1 MWPMTYR
8 HFVFCHRPQRRSP
21 SRPGRHLLA
30 AAMLYS
36 WGSLCP
42 WSIKHA
48 SCHIFIHSP
57 RLHSVSAQS
66 FIWLPGEG
74 LVDTRHLDG
83 WWKYHCQIS
92 QWPWA
97 ASPINHWTTPV
108 FVLHTQKTRRKK
120 KKRKNIWVKRGRL
133 MEARDDG
140 DHSGD
145 EDRRARGSF
154 CQRGGCCWLGFNIH
168 LLYKCTI
175 GSVRGNA
182 EQSSAARFMTE
193 TGTKVRLPNLPGFVK
208 DTQSKQEVSAQFKTL
223 NVPYDLFC
231 RYLICRFCPNT

>member
-120 KKRKNIWVKRGRL
+120 KKRTKNL
-133 MEARDDG
+133 SEAGKTDG
-140 DHSGD
+140 GARW
-145 EDRRARGSF
+145 RRP
-154 CQRGGCCWLGFNIH
+154 QRGWRQKSAGQFLSAGG
-168 LLYKCTI
+168 LLLI
-175 GSVRGNA
+175 G
-182 EQSSAARFMTE
+182 
-193 TGTKVRLPNLPGFVK
+193 L
-208 DTQSKQEVSAQFKTL
+208 
-223 NVPYDLFC
+223 
-231 RYLICRFCPNT
+231 